1 MLLIAPL
8 AIIVV
13 LSVLAL
19 LLIILIESPITFLI
33 IVAIIVICALAFKGM
48 LLLLSKEDYIWP
60 YTTNS
65 NNINNK

>member
-33 IVAIIVICALAFKGM
+33 IVAIIVICALAFKDM
-48 LLLLSKEDYIWP
+48 SLLLDADENNNRP
-60 YTTNS
+60 YT
-65 NNINNK
+65 K